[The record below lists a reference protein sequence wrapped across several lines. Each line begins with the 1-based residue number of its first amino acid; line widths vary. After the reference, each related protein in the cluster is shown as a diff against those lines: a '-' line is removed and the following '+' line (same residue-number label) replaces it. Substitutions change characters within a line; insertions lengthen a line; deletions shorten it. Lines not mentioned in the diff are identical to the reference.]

1 MATASSPAVFARLLA
16 VFWGL
21 GARLGRG
28 GEPGVPGRG
37 RQGWAAVGVGT
48 RLGLAWSDPPE
59 LFSLPGSE

>member
-28 GEPGVPGRG
+28 REPGVPVHSQKSR
-37 RQGWAAVGVGT
+37 RYRSTSV
-48 RLGLAWSDPPE
+48 
-59 LFSLPGSE
+59 SLLQER